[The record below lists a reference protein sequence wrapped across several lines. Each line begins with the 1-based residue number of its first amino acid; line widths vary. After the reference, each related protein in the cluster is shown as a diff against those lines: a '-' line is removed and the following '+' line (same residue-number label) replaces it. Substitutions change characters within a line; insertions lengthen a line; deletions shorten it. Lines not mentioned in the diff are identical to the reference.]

1 MAKTTKEIT
10 KRQEMRQRRHRR
22 VRRRVSGTP
31 ERPRLTVFRSNT
43 AVYAQVIDDLSGTT
57 LAASSSREVA
67 EAGLNQSEKAEKAG
81 ELLAGRL
88 GEKKIEKVVF
98 DRGGYLYHGR
108 VKAFADG
115 VRKGGIQL

>member
-1 MAKTTKEIT
+1 MAKTTKDIV
-10 KRQEMRQRRHRR
+10 KKQEMRQRRHRR

-31 ERPRLTVFRSNT
+31 ERPRLTVFRSNS
-43 AVYAQVIDDLSGTT
+43 AVYAQAIDDLSGTT
-57 LAASSSREVA
+57 LAAASSQEVA
-67 EAGLNQSEKAEKAG
+67 DAGLSRSEKAGKAG

-88 GEKKIEKVVF
+88 DEKKIGKVVF
-98 DRGGYLYHGR
+98 DRGGYLYHGS